1 MRSLSRCETVCNPN
15 AGGAWLALAATA
27 AVALMLP
34 ACAARS
40 ATAAPDTRATSDRA
54 GPGGHAPAAG
64 AGTAPARAGAPSP
77 ATAPAL
83 GPVLAARDLDG
94 RVVGPLG
101 VDQEAAV
108 VVVFASWC
116 GPCRHELA
124 VLGELRQELPR
135 ARIIGVNAYEEF
147 ADRSDEERLRG
158 FLAENAPW
166 LQVVRAD
173 GALMDALGR
182 PRKIPSVYVFDRRGG
197 LVAAFLRARRAP
209 PTKAEL
215 AATIAEALP

>member
-1 MRSLSRCETVCNPN
+1 M
-15 AGGAWLALAATA
+15 
-27 AVALMLP
+27 
-34 ACAARS
+34 
-40 ATAAPDTRATSDRA
+40 
-54 GPGGHAPAAG
+54 
-64 AGTAPARAGAPSP
+64 
-77 ATAPAL
+77 
-83 GPVLAARDLDG
+83 
-94 RVVGPLG
+94 VGPLAA
-101 VDQEAAV
+101 DQRAAL

-124 VLGELRQELPR
+124 VLGALRQEQPGV
-135 ARIIGVNAYEEF
+135 RIIGVNAYEEF

-173 GALMDALGR
+173 DALMDALGQ
-182 PRKIPSVYVFDRRGG
+182 PRKIPSVYVFDRDGA

-215 AATIAEALP
+215 TATIHEALP